1 MVSVIQTLAVL
12 VSYMFFRFRFI
23 QSRRFYIGVIQTF
36 VIEILLTP
44 FRFRPWPSLADHRYS
59 IRHWFYSLEACDIGV
74 IQ

>member
-44 FRFRPWPSLADHRYS
+44 FRFRPWPSLADGGCCHLLVD
-59 IRHWFYSLEACDIGV
+59 IQLDIGFIV
-74 IQ
+74 